1 MADFLFGQLEF
12 NDAILY
18 TLYNLQVI
26 CSAKIRRC
34 CGGRLMNMIWAYAKV
49 VLIILGLNLVVLLFW
64 WIDFH
69 EPSRFT
75 KHKKPE
81 KVTNNEKA
89 EKRAEEEASR
99 KRVNLF
105 WLIILL
111 VLLNISIVYA
121 LIEWG

>member
-1 MADFLFGQLEF
+1 MG
-12 NDAILY
+12 
-18 TLYNLQVI
+18 T
-26 CSAKIRRC
+26 
-34 CGGRLMNMIWAYAKV
+34 IWAYAKV
-49 VLIILGLNLVVLLFW
+49 VLIILGLNLVVLFLW
-64 WIDFH
+64 WMDFYL
-69 EPSRFT
+69 PSRYT
-75 KHKKPE
+75 RHKKSE

-111 VLLNISIVYA
+111 VLLNIPIVYA

>member
-1 MADFLFGQLEF
+1 
-12 NDAILY
+12 
-18 TLYNLQVI
+18 
-26 CSAKIRRC
+26 
-34 CGGRLMNMIWAYAKV
+34 MNMIWAYAKV

>member
-1 MADFLFGQLEF
+1 MEA
-12 NDAILY
+12 
-18 TLYNLQVI
+18 
-26 CSAKIRRC
+26 
-34 CGGRLMNMIWAYAKV
+34 IWAYAKV
-49 VLIILGLNLVVLLFW
+49 VLLILGLNLVVLFLW

-75 KHKKPE
+75 RHKESE
-81 KVTNNEKA
+81 KVTNNKKA

-99 KRVNLF
+99 KMVNLF

-111 VLLNISIVYA
+111 VLLNIPIVYA